1 MLNMRAVF
9 AAWLAVILSACALA
23 PMDHAAASAT
33 LLAADRA
40 FAAKSAASTPGEA
53 FYAFL
58 AEDGIQLPPVAD
70 PVIGRDA
77 IGRAMSEGPPTVLRW
92 QPQFAEVSRS
102 EDLGWTWGD
111 WQALEP
117 GANGKQLAYGRYV
130 NVWKK
135 QPDGSWKVRLDMGNV
150 ARKPGSP

>member
-1 MLNMRAVF
+1 MSDMHAIF
-9 AAWLAVILSACALA
+9 AALLAIMLSACALA
-23 PMDHAAASAT
+23 PVDHAAANAA
-33 LLAADRA
+33 LLAADQA

-53 FYAFL
+53 FYAFV
-58 AEDGIQLPPVAD
+58 AEDGIQLPPVGD
-70 PVIGRDA
+70 PVIGREA
-77 IGRAMSEGPPTVLRW
+77 IRKAVSEGSPTALRW
-92 QPQFAEVSRS
+92 QPRFAEVSKS

-117 GANGKQLAYGRYV
+117 GANGRRLAYGRYV

-150 ARKPGSP
+150 ARKPGAP